1 MQYTV
6 QKFVMSTCAHISRLS
21 LDVPPI
27 AHAEPAEL
35 TFSVKR
41 RDTVGGHDDHVCSVA
56 GAET

>member
-1 MQYTV
+1 
-6 QKFVMSTCAHISRLS
+6 MSTCAHISRLS